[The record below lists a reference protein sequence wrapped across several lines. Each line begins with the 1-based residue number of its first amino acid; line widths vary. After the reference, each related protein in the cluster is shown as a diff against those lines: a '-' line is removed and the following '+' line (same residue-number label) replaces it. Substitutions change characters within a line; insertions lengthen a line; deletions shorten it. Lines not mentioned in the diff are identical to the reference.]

1 MQGMM
6 KSSYAMNFSNHL
18 DELGLDIT
26 KATSRLAL
34 AKMQPAVT
42 SLPGFSELK
51 LDGNLTNN
59 MIK

>member
-1 MQGMM
+1 M